1 MLMAMPAQ
9 ATGSITKQW
18 QYKFC
23 PYGYSFEACIPT
35 VAELPTEAECT
46 AIGKQIVPAATYYTA
61 LNNGVPTNTC
71 YYVYLYSG
79 GGYYWNSF
87 GTGAGRYECP
97 SNTTPSYAQYCG
109 CNAGYVPNQAGTA
122 CVQECLLPKTIVN
135 GQCIL
140 QETYTLTLTPNTV
153 TIEPKQSYTFNATV
167 TKQGGGAPDKDIPV
181 TVEVK
186 VDVISGGHDHGEKP
200 INDVVYKRPKGTLST
215 TSGNTSFPITFTAED
230 ISGTH
235 TVIATCEQCVEKTKE
250 AVVTVRV
257 PGLEQIPD
265 SQFYQLY
272 ERVGN
277 AYKAVGETAE
287 HHSNH
292 FLTPA
297 ASEVLWRIAS
307 AYRFEPRFMKAGVLP
322 LPLHVNDA
330 SLKDGGKFDINGTWT
345 GSHKEHTRGVS
356 VDIRANTALGAIARV
371 NFDTFNELLFGVLG
385 DAVDNGG
392 VDTFLREC
400 TKDKPSTPEN
410 PQPQHKRTWAKG
422 CVSQLDG
429 SQDIGRHY
437 HLRLMGVAK

>member
-1 MLMAMPAQ
+1 M
-9 ATGSITKQW
+9 W
-18 QYKFC
+18 N
-23 PYGYSFEACIPT
+23 
-35 VAELPTEAECT
+35 
-46 AIGKQIVPAATYYTA
+46 A
-61 LNNGVPTNTC
+61 LHT
-71 YYVYLYSG
+71 
-79 GGYYWNSF
+79 
-87 GTGAGRYECP
+87 
-97 SNTTPSYAQYCG
+97 Q
-109 CNAGYVPNQAGTA
+109 YVP
-122 CVQECLLPKTIVN
+122 
-135 GQCIL
+135 
-140 QETYTLTLTPNTV
+140 QETYTLTLQSNKPSIEPSGTTAGDGNSSATLTV
-153 TIEPKQSYTFNATV
+153 TVIDQSTQQGP
-167 TKQGGGAPDKDIPV
+167 TKPV
-181 TVEVK
+181 QVK
-186 VDVISGGHDHGEKP
+186 LVAHKPTDGGHDHDDPSRPRCRLNGTECTTDDPCVTPSFNGGVATQTVNYNAP
-200 INDVVYKRPKGTLST
+200 IV
-215 TSGNTSFPITFTAED
+215 SGKHSF
-230 ISGTH
+230 S
-235 TVIATCEQCVEKTKE
+235 ATCDKCGNSPQRTNLEVKVE
-250 AVVTVRV
+250 
-257 PGLEQIPD
+257 GLEQIPD

-277 AYKAVGETAE
+277 TYKAVGETAE